1 MIVSLGA
8 IGTAWAYLKNAATMI
23 RKNIL
28 LPNALTKKLL
38 SGKWVKTNAGGVF
51 SINGLIILSFFMG
64 LHGLNTESTDG
75 SGQVVKNRI
84 PDVNKLSKS
93 NTIKIG

>member
-1 MIVSLGA
+1 
-8 IGTAWAYLKNAATMI
+8 MI

-38 SGKWVKTNAGGVF
+38 SGKRVKTNAGGLF
-51 SINGLIILSFFMG
+51 AINVLIILSFFIG

-75 SGQVVKNRI
+75 RGQAVKKQN
-84 PDVNKLSKS
+84 P
-93 NTIKIG
+93 

>member
-8 IGTAWAYLKNAATMI
+8 VGTAWAYLKNAATMI

-38 SGKWVKTNAGGVF
+38 PGKQVKTNAGGVF
-51 SINGLIILSFFMG
+51 SINGLIILSFFIG
-64 LHGLNTESTDG
+64 LHGINTEINDG
-75 SGQVVKNRI
+75 RGHA
-84 PDVNKLSKS
+84 
-93 NTIKIG
+93 IKKQNP